1 MNFDHNGTLVRKTQP
16 TRSLKKVTKV
26 LTIDSRDRDTTKFVK
41 VVGGATASD
50 PGDYVVYLPRVYENV
65 VSLRIKNAI
74 ISAPQT
80 DGFVSTD
87 LYILMGIEGLNRI
100 DETAAGADRSGYVD
114 SALAKFPVYTNT
126 ALAKTTSTLFYN
138 DSSFDEQ
145 VTRFTPPIGRLDRF
159 HITLRRHVGALG
171 TTTPLNAP
179 ITFGTSENS
188 FTFEIEYLDNVFDDF
203 SSFETRLNV

>member
-16 TRSLKKVTKV
+16 TRTLKKIKKV
-26 LTIDSRDRDTTKFVK
+26 ITIDSRDRDVAKYAK
-41 VVGGATASD
+41 VVNGAASSD
-50 PGDYVVYLPRVYENV
+50 PGDYVVYLPCAYENV

-80 DGFVSTD
+80 GGFLATD
-87 LYILMGIEGLNRI
+87 LYILMGIEGLNHI

-114 SALAKFPVYTNT
+114 SAIAKFPVYTNT
-126 ALAKTTSTLFYN
+126 AGATTTSTLFYN

-145 VTRFTPPIGRLDRF
+145 VTHFTPAIGRLDRF

-171 TTTPLNAP
+171 STTQLNTP
-179 ITFGTSENS
+179 ITFGTGENS
-188 FTFEIEYLDNVFDDF
+188 FTFEIEYLNNVFDDF

>member
-16 TRSLKKVTKV
+16 IRSLKKVTKI
-26 LTIDSRDRDTTKFVK
+26 LTIDSRDRDTAKYVK
-41 VVGGATASD
+41 VVGGATTSD

-74 ISAPQT
+74 ISAPQSA
-80 DGFVSTD
+80 GFVATD

-126 ALAKTTSTLFYN
+126 SLAQTTSTLFFN

-145 VTRFTPPIGRLDRF
+145 ITHFTPPIGRLDRF

-171 TTTPLNAP
+171 STTPLNAP
-179 ITFGTSENS
+179 IIFGTSENS

-203 SSFETRLNV
+203 SSFETRL